1 MADYKVGQC
10 NYCGKYR
17 ELKYYGGYCC
27 KSCYQKSGQAAKD
40 AKDAQD
46 KEELWYERDDVLAV
60 LIRTVVM
67 TIGWMIFA
75 GICDYKFGTSISD
88 YMIVVAPVVS
98 LLQNFIMRD
107 KEKPFRCF
115 ILYGIPIVLFLILSL
130 VVGHLNKVKANNKEM
145 VKKYETSLQY
155 ADWARLKGTSGLT
168 EEKIEKELLKTLK
181 KPKDIDNGKIKSD
194 FDKWYSSDY
203 NCFVAQEYAYY
214 EYSLK
219 EQKLKP
225 KSSVL
230 FDNNGLAFDKY
241 KYYPGAGLKS
251 INGENRGLTVEF
263 NPKTKR
269 SYYYWKD
276 GTVIYN
282 LPGEV
287 YVKKDAVFNTKN
299 ATEVVGKTFS
309 GRWKNVKDKASITFG
324 NDGVATVVLPDGKKT
339 KGAYFASDED
349 NMVVYNHNNEGIW
362 YSFHYYD
369 NTPLVS
375 FYAYDEDLT
384 KFKEIGV
391 NAWKKID

>member
-27 KSCYQKSGQAAKD
+27 KSCYQKSGQAATD
-40 AKDAQD
+40 AKYAQD
-46 KEELWYERDDVLAV
+46 KEELWYERDDVFAV
-60 LIRTVVM
+60 LIRTVFM
-67 TIGWMIFA
+67 TFGWMLFIGLCERMLNITIFSFITVGVIA
-75 GICDYKFGTSISD
+75 I
-88 YMIVVAPVVS
+88 VVS

-107 KEKPFRCF
+107 KEKPFRCV
-115 ILYGIPIVLFLILSL
+115 ILYGIPIVLFLILRFG
-130 VVGHLNKVKANNKEM
+130 VVGHLNKVKAYNKELL
-145 VKKYETSLQY
+145 KNNETSLQY

-168 EEKIEKELLKTLK
+168 EEKIEKELVKTLK
-181 KPKDIDNGKIKSD
+181 KSKDIDNGKIKSD

-203 NCFVAQEYAYY
+203 NCFVAQEYSYY
-214 EYSLK
+214 AYSLK

-241 KYYPGAGLKS
+241 KYYPGAALKS
-251 INGENRGLTVEF
+251 EGRELTVEF

-269 SYYYWKD
+269 SYSYWKD

-287 YVKKDAVFNTKN
+287 YVKKDAVFNSKN
-299 ATEVVGKTFS
+299 ATEVIGKTFS
-309 GRWKNVKDKASITFG
+309 GKWVNVKDKASITFG

-369 NTPLVS
+369 YTPLVS

-391 NAWKKID
+391 MAWKKMD

>member
-40 AKDAQD
+40 AQDAQD
-46 KEELWYERDDVLAV
+46 KEELWYERDDVFAV
-60 LIRTVVM
+60 LFRTVFM
-67 TIGWMIFA
+67 TFGWMLFIGLCERMLNITIFSFITVGVIA
-75 GICDYKFGTSISD
+75 I
-88 YMIVVAPVVS
+88 VVS

-107 KEKPFRCF
+107 KEKPFRCV
-115 ILYGIPIVLFLILSL
+115 ILYGIPIVLFLILRFG
-130 VVGHLNKVKANNKEM
+130 VVGHLNKVKANNKELL
-145 VKKYETSLQY
+145 KNNETSLQY

-168 EEKIEKELLKTLK
+168 EEKIEKELVKTLK
-181 KPKDIDNGKIKSD
+181 KSKDIDNGKIKSD

-203 NCFVAQEYAYY
+203 NCFVAQEYSYY
-214 EYSLK
+214 AYSLK

-225 KSSVL
+225 ISRVL

-241 KYYPGAGLKS
+241 KYYPGAASKS
-251 INGENRGLTVEF
+251 EGRELTVEF

-391 NAWKKID
+391 NAWKKMD